1 MESPECYLRFL
12 PIRLVRKFRV
22 KETDRKY
29 CFLSQVTELEDMIMK
44 AEEIERKYGHY
55 FDLTIVND
63 DLQDAYDRLY
73 TAAYLVAKEPQWIP
87 VNWLA

>member
-1 MESPECYLRFL
+1 M
-12 PIRLVRKFRV
+12 
-22 KETDRKY
+22 
-29 CFLSQVTELEDMIMK
+29 LSLQVTELQDMIIK
-44 AEEIERKYGHY
+44 AEEIEHKYGHY

-73 TAAYLVAKEPQWIP
+73 TAVYLVAKEPQWIP